1 MHSQQLCEFEIGT
14 INTNEFQRNGII
26 INTTPNFPTNVNS
39 KWLSDR
45 SWNTSTVRIIKFV
58 KIFGDLT
65 DFINQNGTPMHS
77 QQLCEFEIGTINTNE
92 FQRNG
97 IIINTTPNFPTNVN
111 SKWLSDRSW
120 NTSTVRIIKFVKI
133 FGD

>member
-1 MHSQQLCEFEIGT
+1 MHNQQLCEFEIGT

-58 KIFGDLT
+58 KIFGDLIN
-65 DFINQNGTPMHS
+65 FINQKGPPMHS
-77 QQLCEFEIGTINTNE
+77 QQLCEFEAIGTINTNE
-92 FQRNG
+92 FQRM
-97 IIINTTPNFPTNVN
+97 IILRCLHPNHEVF
-111 SKWLSDRSW
+111 
-120 NTSTVRIIKFVKI
+120 STKQFIFELGDCVFV
-133 FGD
+133 